1 MNVSSITEHINGTH
15 ADIHPLSAGGATS
28 SFYNPDRKLARGIY
42 FATIKEKDGKN
53 DRASNLDR
61 TDVFASTSASR
72 KDFSLAE
79 TDGFGHLPS
88 LTLGSSTR
96 PGLQAR
102 PFESRSRPAQAG
114 RSRPAKEMRPHQLA
128 VVRKGGRF

>member
-1 MNVSSITEHINGTH
+1 MNVSSITELINGTH

-28 SFYNPDRKLARGIY
+28 FFYNPDRKLARGIY
-42 FATIKEKDGKN
+42 FATIKEKG
-53 DRASNLDR
+53 L
-61 TDVFASTSASR
+61 FASTSASR

-128 VVRKGGRF
+128 VVRKGGGF

>member
-28 SFYNPDRKLARGIY
+28 FFYNPDRKLARGIY
-42 FATIKEKDGKN
+42 FATIKEKG
-53 DRASNLDR
+53 L
-61 TDVFASTSASR
+61 FASTSASR

-79 TDGFGHLPS
+79 TDGFGHLAS

-128 VVRKGGRF
+128 VVRKGG